1 VPAKSVEY
9 VTDRQNRITNI
20 DDAFHSRI
28 HLTINYPNLSTESR
42 RHIWSTFLGP
52 KTVIKPKEIE
62 ALARID
68 LNGRQIKN
76 VIKTAQMLARSESGE
91 KDGSAFRVKMKHV
104 QTVLAVENRATS
116 D

>member
-1 VPAKSVEY
+1 MLANCIEY
-9 VTDRQNRITNI
+9 VTDCQNRITNI

-52 KTVIKPKEIE
+52 KTVVNPKEIE

-76 VIKTAQMLARSESGE
+76 VIKTAQMLARSQSGG
-91 KDGSAFRVKMKHV
+91 KDNPAFRVKMKHV
-104 QTVLAVENRATS
+104 QTVLAVESRGTS
-116 D
+116 N